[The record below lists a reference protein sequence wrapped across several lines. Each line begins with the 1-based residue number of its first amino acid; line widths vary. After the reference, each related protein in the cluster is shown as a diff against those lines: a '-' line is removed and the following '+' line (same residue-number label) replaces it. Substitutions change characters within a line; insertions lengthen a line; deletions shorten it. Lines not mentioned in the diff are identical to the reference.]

1 MERGASSYGL
11 KLSEAAFLAGC
22 NVLRACALGEMAK
35 VKEMKREVVNKVLK
49 CWLKIAPGGLNNLP
63 SGKQLDDGVAL
74 AGCGVHRD
82 STLHMTLRLRGGPKK
97 AKGKGKG
104 KGKGKKKGS
113 KVRSWAA
120 VDVAAAAYRAV

>member
-1 MERGASSYGL
+1 MALFVKTLAAGRTVTVDGL
-11 KLSEAAFLAGC
+11 D
-22 NVLRACALGEMAK
+22 LGRDTVAT
-35 VKEMKREVVNKVLK
+35 LK
-49 CWLKIAPGGLNNLP
+49 ARLHQLEGVRPELQRLVFA
-63 SGKQLDDGVAL
+63 GKQLDDGVAL

-104 KGKGKKKGS
+104 KGTGKKKGS